1 MKDLRL
7 IGMPFVLLY
16 GKAVSDEG
24 NTQTDRIFVASVND
38 NLHGYRDDVH
48 DFGHVPDGIGRWEFY
63 YYR

>member
-24 NTQTDRIFVASVND
+24 NTQTDRIFVASENY
-38 NLHGYRDDVH
+38 NQHGYKDGEH
-48 DFGHVPDGIGRWEFY
+48 DFGHVYEGVGRWEFY